1 MRQDTPKQLKLH
13 GVTFEEEFRKPLLY
27 PSELQARTE
36 NHNIRRCFRTPG
48 VWRRSSARTYKESQ
62 RAGGF
67 PLEPDL
73 WIPAFAGMTAPS
85 SARVWQMTPAPWLQ
99 RPMRKYAR
107 RVTNEGMD
115 KVIREYPSLDAL
127 KADEYRDWQAL
138 PPDERMNAVAEL
150 SLAAY
155 QMKEPSSDVRRL
167 QKTLVHLQRPES

>member
-1 MRQDTPKQLKLH
+1 
-13 GVTFEEEFRKPLLY
+13 
-27 PSELQARTE
+27 
-36 NHNIRRCFRTPG
+36 
-48 VWRRSSARTYKESQ
+48 
-62 RAGGF
+62 
-67 PLEPDL
+67 
-73 WIPAFAGMTAPS
+73 
-85 SARVWQMTPAPWLQ
+85 
-99 RPMRKYAR
+99 MRKYAR

-127 KADEYRDWQAL
+127 KADEDRDWQAL